1 MDGERPVL
9 RSNLN
14 WFFALFMLVGGAFLA
29 CLGLVSFFLL
39 LNLILYPSMAPG
51 PGALMGIVSLFMS
64 ILGFVFGRV
73 ALVVR
78 SDLMLPRPLLQIDDA
93 GILDQRLG
101 CGLIPW
107 PNIAK
112 ITSLGPVY
120 GPSSLLLKLRT
131 PMDANFSRFRAGA
144 FGLVCRVPK
153 SKVLVAMHWRTGP
166 QINAD
171 KVFAIAKQHGVV
183 TAVWG
188 MSVWTGRLIPV
199 GNRRRPSR

>member
-1 MDGERPVL
+1 MDGERPIL

-14 WFFALFMLVGGAFLA
+14 WFFAVYFLVGSAFLA

-39 LNLILYPSMAPG
+39 LNFILYPSMDPG
-51 PGALMGIVSLFMS
+51 SAALVSFALLFLS
-64 ILGFVFGRV
+64 IFGFVFGRA
-73 ALVVR
+73 ALVAR
-78 SDLMLPRPLLQIDDA
+78 SDLMLPRPLLQIDDV

-107 PNIAK
+107 SNIAK
-112 ITSLGPVY
+112 ITSLGPAH

-131 PMDANFSRFRAGA
+131 PMDADFSRFRVGA
-144 FGLVCRVPK
+144 LWLVCHVPK

-188 MSVWTGRLIPV
+188 VSVWTGRLIPV
-199 GNRRRPSR
+199 DNRRRPSR

>member
-1 MDGERPVL
+1 MDGERPIL

-14 WFFALFMLVGGAFLA
+14 WFFALITLVGGAFLA
-29 CLGLVSFFLL
+29 CLGSFAFFVLL
-39 LNLILYPSMAPG
+39 HLILYPSMAPG
-51 PGALMGIVSLFMS
+51 PAALVGFGSLFMS

-107 PNIAK
+107 SNIAK

-120 GPSSLLLKLRT
+120 GPASLLLKLRT
-131 PMDANFSRFRAGA
+131 PMDADFNRFRAGA
-144 FGLVCRVPK
+144 FGAICRVSK
-153 SKVLVAMHWRTGP
+153 SKVLIVMQGGVGP
-166 QINAD
+166 QINND

-183 TAVWG
+183 IAVWRP
-188 MSVWTGRLIPV
+188 SLLTGRLIPV
-199 GNRRRPSR
+199 GSRRRPLQ